1 MFLFSTTPY
10 LIIIALILV
19 LLIALTISVC
29 FIYYTKRKFDA
40 LITYKKGNTYKKAKK
55 KLDKE
60 LHNLE
65 LNYRIIFKY
74 IKKILLFLLKIRGLI

>member
-1 MFLFSTTPY
+1 MR
-10 LIIIALILV
+10 
-19 LLIALTISVC
+19 LLHIKKVTH
-29 FIYYTKRKFDA
+29 TKKQ
-40 LITYKKGNTYKKAKK
+40 KK